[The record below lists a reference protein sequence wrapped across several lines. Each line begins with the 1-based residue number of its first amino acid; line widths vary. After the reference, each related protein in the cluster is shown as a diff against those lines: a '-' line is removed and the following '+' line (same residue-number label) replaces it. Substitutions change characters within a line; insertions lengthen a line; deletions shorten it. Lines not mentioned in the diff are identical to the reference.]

1 MISIIIPALDEERSL
16 PRTLA
21 GLQRQCGEFEIIVV
35 DGGSSDQTRE
45 IAVAAPRVR
54 LVASRRGRA
63 AQMNAGARAASGEML
78 LFLHA
83 DTTLPQDAI
92 TMLNALLVRED
103 CVWGG
108 FRHRFSGDDWRL
120 RLISRLHNWRCRLSR
135 VFYGDQAMF
144 VRSKVFQAQGGFPE
158 LPILEDVVMS
168 EKLLTAAPP
177 LLLDSCVVTD
187 SRKFLR
193 MGVWR
198 SLGRVFVIM
207 LCHRLRLPIPMRE
220 FFEPVR

>member
-1 MISIIIPALDEERSL
+1 MISIVIPALNEEMAL

-21 GLQRQCGEFEIIVV
+21 ALREQRGSFEVMVV
-35 DGGSSDQTRE
+35 DGGSSDRTRE
-45 IAVAAPRVR
+45 IAAAGPRVR
-54 LVASRRGRA
+54 LISSARGRA
-63 AQMNAGARAASGEML
+63 VQMNAGARAARGEIL

-83 DTTLPQDAI
+83 DSVLPQGSIA
-92 TMLNALLVRED
+92 MLNALEAHRD

-108 FRHRFSGDDWRL
+108 FRQRFSGDDWRL

-144 VRSKVFQAQGGFPE
+144 VRSALFHALRGFPE
-158 LPILEDVVMS
+158 WPILEDVAMS
-168 EKLLTAAPP
+168 EKLLTAAKP

-187 SRKFLR
+187 SRKFLK

-207 LCHRLRLPIPMRE
+207 LCYRLRLPIPMRE
-220 FFEPVR
+220 FFEPIR

>member
-1 MISIIIPALDEERSL
+1 MISIIIPALNEERSL

-21 GLQRQCGEFEIIVV
+21 SLHQQRGDFEVIVV
-35 DGGSSDQTRE
+35 DGGSSDRTCE
-45 IAVAAPRVR
+45 IAAAEPRVR
-54 LVASRRGRA
+54 LISSRRGRA
-63 AQMNAGARAASGEML
+63 AQMNAGALIARGDML

-92 TMLNALLVRED
+92 STLDALRAHDD

-108 FRHRFSGDDWRL
+108 FKHRFSGDDWRL

-144 VRSKVFQAQGGFPE
+144 VRSRVFHAQGGFPE
-158 LPILEDVVMS
+158 LPILEDVAMS
-168 EKLLTAAPP
+168 EKLLTVAKP

-187 SRKFLR
+187 SRKFLK

-207 LCHRLRLPIPMRE
+207 MCYRLRLPIPMRE
-220 FFEPVR
+220 FFEPIR